1 MNTDR
6 QVQTLQEVFK
16 SHSSQLTRILNQ
28 ATTTMQQASEQNK
41 LLHLSIAGIKEQLLE
56 GNRYIEEAISD
67 IKEEDA
73 TQTERLLNMAASLQV
88 NWHGILYYSKQV
100 LK

>member
-28 ATTTMQQASEQNK
+28 ATTTMQQTSEQNK

-56 GNRYIEEAISD
+56 SNRYIEEAISD

-73 TQTERLLNMAASLQV
+73 TYTERLLHMAASLQV
-88 NWHGILYYSKQV
+88 N
-100 LK
+100 

>member
-1 MNTDR
+1 
-6 QVQTLQEVFK
+6 
-16 SHSSQLTRILNQ
+16 
-28 ATTTMQQASEQNK
+28 MQQASEQNK

-73 TQTERLLNMAASLQV
+73 THTERLLNIAASLQV
-88 NWHGILYYSKQV
+88 NWHGICIIQSRDWNSHQLFASGEQNV
-100 LK
+100 